1 VSNSVNNIDS
11 AGAAWV
17 ETAIQRI
24 CREDKLPS
32 ITASWLPESNDLF
45 VALSIVSK
53 DGKRVSRLFSQY
65 ELASCSQDPM
75 VQAQLLER
83 ITHLLKFLYPE
94 KKRQKQS

>member
-1 VSNSVNNIDS
+1 MSSSLNNIDR
-11 AGAAWV
+11 AGTAWV
-17 ETAIQRI
+17 ESAIQRI

-65 ELASCSQDPM
+65 ELTSCSQDPA

-83 ITHLLKFLYPE
+83 IAHLLKFLYPE
-94 KKRQKQS
+94 KRRQRQS